1 MANKP
6 IDAVILPVPLIK
18 PVTVPNDLL
27 FPWTDGC
34 EAKSAATADVMI
46 LLGLCFTKDITK
58 NVRICLYTKC
68 TSNANRSY
76 PPTRIPIQPSIA
88 KRATGGMPASE

>member
-27 FPWTDGC
+27 LPRTDGC
-34 EAKSAATADVMI
+34 EAKSAATADVIM
-46 LLGLCFTKDITK
+46 LLGLSRGPSK
-58 NVRICLYTKC
+58 NERLENVHPCSKF
-68 TSNANRSY
+68 
-76 PPTRIPIQPSIA
+76 Q
-88 KRATGGMPASE
+88 